1 MDKALGLTNTQK
13 KIIDAAI
20 KVFSEKGFEGATTS
34 EIAQEAGVAEG
45 TIFRHFST
53 KKGILQGILL
63 QVVDNYRLDILG
75 PLVEMIEKGDSQNK
89 IPSIITQL
97 EEVMQQI
104 PLLI

>member
-1 MDKALGLTNTQK
+1 MFLPIIMRVSNHSHYYRISRGRSMDKALGLTNTQK

-53 KKGILQGILL
+53 KKRDTSG
-63 QVVDNYRLDILG
+63 Y
-75 PLVEMIEKGDSQNK
+75 
-89 IPSIITQL
+89 PSASG
-97 EEVMQQI
+97 
-104 PLLI
+104 

>member
-1 MDKALGLTNTQK
+1 MDKALELTNTQK

-75 PLVEMIEKGDSQNK
+75 TS
-89 IPSIITQL
+89 S
-97 EEVMQQI
+97 
-104 PLLI
+104 

>member
-45 TIFRHFST
+45 TIFRYSGKLT
-53 KKGILQGILL
+53 ALSLISLRKPTSKP
-63 QVVDNYRLDILG
+63 
-75 PLVEMIEKGDSQNK
+75 PL
-89 IPSIITQL
+89 
-97 EEVMQQI
+97 
-104 PLLI
+104 